1 MTPSVTPCRRYLG
14 RIRARNRPFRA
25 ALNVQRDRG
34 LNGLRFRKIDE
45 YRQRR
50 SYSESLSISK
60 TAFRGFAN
68 PRALEGNRRDLDGAP
83 EKKLETMRIRLEERL
98 PELKAINSRELD

>member
-1 MTPSVTPCRRYLG
+1 MTPSVTPGRRYLG
-14 RIRARNRPFRA
+14 RIRAGNRLFRA

-50 SYSESLSISK
+50 SSSKSHSISK

-68 PRALEGNRRDLDGAP
+68 PRALEGNRRDVDGSP
-83 EKKLETMRIRLEERL
+83 EKRLEIMRIRLEELL